1 VVLASAIGQLLSEL
15 LQLYVVVIFARVV
28 MSWFPISPG
37 SPLATVFSALYSV
50 TEPVLGPI
58 RRMIP
63 SMGMIDIS
71 PLIVVFAIQ
80 LVVIPAVH
88 AL

>member
-1 VVLASAIGQLLSEL
+1 MVLASAVGEFLAKLLNV
-15 LQLYVVVIFARVV
+15 YVLVIFARVV
-28 MSWFPISPG
+28 LSWFPISPG

-58 RRMIP
+58 RRVIP
-63 SMGMIDIS
+63 SLGMIDIS
-71 PLIVVFAIQ
+71 PLIVLFAIEF
-80 LVVIPAVH
+80 VVRPALQ

>member
-1 VVLASAIGQLLSEL
+1 VVLASAVGEFLAKLLNV
-15 LQLYVVVIFARVV
+15 YVLVIFARVV
-28 MSWFPISPG
+28 LSWFPISPA

-58 RRMIP
+58 RRVIP
-63 SMGMIDIS
+63 SLGMIDIS
-71 PLIVVFAIQ
+71 PLIVLFAIEF
-80 LVVIPAVH
+80 VVRPALQ